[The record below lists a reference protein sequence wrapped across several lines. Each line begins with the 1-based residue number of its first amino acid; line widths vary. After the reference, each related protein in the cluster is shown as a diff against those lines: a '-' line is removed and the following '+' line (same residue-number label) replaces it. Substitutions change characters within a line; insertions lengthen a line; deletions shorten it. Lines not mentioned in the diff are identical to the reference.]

1 MDTGINYCR
10 ERGGISP
17 TLSVPGALYGYVL
30 CVEASGAVREAVV
43 HPAQPLAHSPEEL
56 WSSVCPVLGLL
67 ASRRCLDHCHV

>member
-1 MDTGINYCR
+1 MDTEINYCR

-56 WSSVCPVLGLL
+56 WVFCVPCVGPASL
-67 ASRRCLDHCHV
+67 A